1 MDIDMLTVLQEQH
14 ETHQRPVPTVDGIRT
29 LGSLKI
35 LVKLRPAKA
44 RAGKQENPLHITE
57 RGT

>member
-1 MDIDMLTVLQEQH
+1 MLTVLQEQH
-14 ETHQRPVPTVDGIRT
+14 ETHQRPAPPVDGIRT